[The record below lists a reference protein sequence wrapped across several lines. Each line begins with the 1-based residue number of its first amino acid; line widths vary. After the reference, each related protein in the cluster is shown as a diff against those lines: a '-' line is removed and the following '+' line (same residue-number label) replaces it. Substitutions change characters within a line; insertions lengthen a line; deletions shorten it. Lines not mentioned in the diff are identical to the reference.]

1 MRRLET
7 GLNVRP
13 ELEKPYKNNFNKI
26 ILMYISIIFA
36 HFDIGIKIR

>member
-26 ILMYISIIFA
+26 ILVYLNYLCTF
-36 HFDIGIKIR
+36 